1 MSLRMRRDPSK
12 YQSSTQQNSLILALK
27 VDVYGMKV
35 DVYGMSLRMRRDPSK
50 YQSSTQ
56 QNSLI
61 LALKVDVYGMKGG
74 NCLEKKSTIMLE

>member
-1 MSLRMRRDPSK
+1 
-12 YQSSTQQNSLILALK
+12 
-27 VDVYGMKV
+27 
-35 DVYGMSLRMRRDPSK
+35 MSLRMRRDPSK

-74 NCLEKKSTIMLE
+74 RLWDERWTFMG

>member
-1 MSLRMRRDPSK
+1 MGWKVDVYGM
-12 YQSSTQQNSLILALK
+12 K

-74 NCLEKKSTIMLE
+74 NCLGKKSTIMLE

>member
-1 MSLRMRRDPSK
+1 
-12 YQSSTQQNSLILALK
+12 
-27 VDVYGMKV
+27 
-35 DVYGMSLRMRRDPSK
+35 MSLRMRRDPSK